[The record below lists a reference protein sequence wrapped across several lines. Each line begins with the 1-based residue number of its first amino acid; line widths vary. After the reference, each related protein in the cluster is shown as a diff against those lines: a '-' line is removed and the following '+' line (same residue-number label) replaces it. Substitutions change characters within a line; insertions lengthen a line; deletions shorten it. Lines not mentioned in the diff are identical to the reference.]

1 MLAHGLSIRINK
13 NVVTLFES
21 EGRDSEH
28 GHATKTTSLPATSL
42 SSFLAC
48 DPTKTIIS
56 LIPDND
62 PLLGL
67 SAVKAVK
74 VPAALKG

>member
-13 NVVTLFES
+13 NVVTLFE
-21 EGRDSEH
+21 
-28 GHATKTTSLPATSL
+28 TL
-42 SSFLAC
+42 S
-48 DPTKTIIS
+48 I
-56 LIPDND
+56 IPDND